1 METVQILN
9 MILLIVVAIIG
20 FLGLAAIIIILK
32 LRTQK
37 TNKDEIST
45 GESKTEEEKPT
56 LITRDGKE
64 INSIYKFMEFDQIVD
79 NMIVRKNRKQFA
91 MVIQCKGINYDLLSA
106 EEKNAVEQGFIEML
120 NTLRNPVQLYVQSRA
135 LDLTNLIR
143 EYEQKSNEIKDQI
156 SKINVEIQKARN
168 SGNTEDLRRLLFE
181 KKRKEN
187 ILEYGESIEDY
198 TRRIDANRNILQQK
212 TYIIISCYAAEFGDT
227 SKYSKEEINDLAFS
241 ELYTR
246 AQTVIRALGAAEVT
260 GKVLDSEG
268 LAELLYMAYNR
279 DEAET
284 YTLQN
289 ALDAQYDRLY
299 STARN
304 VMEEKKKR
312 IEKQIEEEALKLT
325 TNSIIKADEI
335 NRQEKARRVK
345 AKAKEILEDYKDELS
360 VPLYKETQRQIE
372 QADVEQA
379 TKSVPRR
386 AVRRKIQ

>member
-9 MILLIVVAIIG
+9 MILLIVVAVIG
-20 FLGLAAIIIILK
+20 ILGLVAIIIILK

-37 TNKDEIST
+37 EKKDEIST
-45 GESKTEEEKPT
+45 GDAKKEDEKPT

-64 INSIYKFMEFDQIVD
+64 INSIYKFMEFDEVVD

-120 NTLRNPVQLYVQSRA
+120 NTLRHPVQLYVQSRA

-143 EYEQKSNEIKDQI
+143 EYEQKSNDLKDQI
-156 SKINVEIQKARN
+156 AKINVEIQRARN
-168 SGNTEDLRRLLFE
+168 SSNNENLRRLLFE

-198 TRRIDANRNILQQK
+198 TRRIDASRNILQQK
-212 TYIIISCYAAEFGDT
+212 TYMIVSCYSAEFGDI

-246 AQTVIRALGAAEVT
+246 AQTIIRALGAAEVT
-260 GKVLDSEG
+260 GKVLDSEQ
-268 LAELLYMAYNR
+268 LTELLYMAYNR

-312 IEKQIEEEALKLT
+312 IEQQIEEEALRLT

-335 NRQEKARRVK
+335 NREEKSRRVK
-345 AKAKEILEDYKDELS
+345 ARAKEMLENYKDELS
-360 VPLYKETQRQIE
+360 VPLYQETQRQIE

-379 TKSVPRR
+379 IKGSPRR
-386 AVRRKIQ
+386 TVRRKIQ